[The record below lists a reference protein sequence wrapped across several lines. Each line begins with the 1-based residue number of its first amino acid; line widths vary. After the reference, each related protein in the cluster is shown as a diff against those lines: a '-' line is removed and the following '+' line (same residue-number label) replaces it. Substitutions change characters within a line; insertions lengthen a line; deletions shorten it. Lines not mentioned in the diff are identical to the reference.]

1 MYSSSGTDQMTTRV
15 TIYNPM
21 EWSRV
26 GRGRELQ
33 FFATDSE
40 VRQWFHELPEHYAPY
55 SIWGAR
61 LLQRNRDHM
70 REAFSYPLEQWLCAL
85 VGDKTH
91 VPSMPE
97 QFFLRAEALIPPLPL
112 DDVVAQHANDWA
124 SGNGL
129 VLVQHGAARSGR
141 RLASRI
147 AITDKIKNRSTGEV
161 RSLKDRA
168 AVFDSLQMK
177 IRSHLRYTTIQ
188 VFKDGHEEE
197 DSVQLMTEAAAELAR
212 TGFFARMPGRLAR

>member
-1 MYSSSGTDQMTTRV
+1 MYSSWGTDQMSAREA
-15 TIYNPM
+15 IYNPI
-21 EWSRV
+21 EWFRA

-40 VRQWFHELPEHYAPY
+40 VRQWFHDLPGHYAPY

-61 LLQRNRDHM
+61 LVQRYGEHV
-70 REAFSYPLEQWLCAL
+70 REAFSYPLEQWLRAL
-85 VGDKTH
+85 VGETTH

-97 QFFLRAEALIPPLPL
+97 QYFLRAEALIPPLPL
-112 DDVVAQHANDWA
+112 DDVVAQHANEWA
-124 SGNGL
+124 SVNGL

-147 AITDKIKNRSTGEV
+147 AVTDKIKNRSTGEV
-161 RSLKDRA
+161 LSLKDRA
-168 AVFDSLQMK
+168 AVFDSLQTK

-188 VFKDGHEEE
+188 IFKDGHEEE
-197 DSVQLMTEAAAELAR
+197 DRVQLMTEAAAELAR
-212 TGFFARMPGRLAR
+212 TGFFARMPGRLAQ